1 MKEIRNIAQMTGND
15 FVFGSEPAGIMLTN
29 INRSA
34 KDIAELNNK
43 AETNNEH
50 GIETPRQLL
59 GEKGKIKR

>member
-1 MKEIRNIAQMTGND
+1 MTGNY